1 MGESILIKRKSSL
14 AGAFFAIIAVTYPA
28 GSICT
33 CTGGSIVLTAPD
45 TTGSVIFK
53 VPSKGA
59 WEIKSTNGNQT
70 AIKNIEIPANGEKF
84 HTTVNLEYSFT
95 LFSSTSPLPSKY
107 TPDGYYAY
115 WGNGT
120 IYDEDNNKITIAES
134 NTQREIVYFTPAI
147 DCSKYSKITFTGK
160 QVTAGSAASY
170 IYLGVTNTV
179 PTNGDDLPDYA
190 ASTTFNSN
198 KFLEEHSV
206 ELDISGINT
215 SCYLVVCGFYLS
227 KGEVTSIVFS

>member
-1 MGESILIKRKSSL
+1 MGESILIKRSSSL
-14 AGAFFAIIAVTYPA
+14 AGASFGTIAVSYPS

-33 CTGGSIVLTAPD
+33 CTCGSTVITAPD
-45 TTGSVIFK
+45 TTGLVVFK
-53 VPSKGA
+53 VSSAGT
-59 WEIKSTNGNQT
+59 WNVKSTNGTQT
-70 AIKNIEIPANGEKF
+70 ATKDIVIPNDGEKF
-84 HTTVNLEYSFT
+84 NTAITLEYSFV
-95 LFSSTSPLPSKY
+95 LFSSNSPLPSKY

-120 IYDEDNNKITIAES
+120 AYDEDNNKITIAES

-160 QVTAGSAASY
+160 QTTAGSAASY
-170 IYLGVTNTV
+170 IYLGVTNTI
-179 PTNGDDLPDYA
+179 PISGEDLPNYA
-190 ASTTFNSN
+190 ASTTFNSDY
-198 KFLEEHSV
+198 FLSEHSV

-227 KGEVTSIVFS
+227 EGEVTSVVFS